1 MIFKDLPS
9 PIWPPQDLMVSKLM
23 AFWPLLE
30 LQPHLLSLMEAAPLE
45 TVAEQVRMIFGDVSG
60 CFSHAVDGGGRK
72 ATMMEALWD
81 MLVYIYI
88 TLYN

>member
-1 MIFKDLPS
+1 
-9 PIWPPQDLMVSKLM
+9 MVSKLM

-45 TVAEQVRMIFGDVSG
+45 TVAEQVRLIFWG
-60 CFSHAVDGGGRK
+60 CFMMFQPCGFRGGRK

-81 MLVYIYI
+81 MLVYI
-88 TLYN
+88 